1 MKQVK
6 EIVEKFDVSRP
17 IFKLIV
23 DDDGSDISAQSSKP
37 IYQFEPEIVP
47 DCVITEIVNKN
58 YQERFSL
65 RDKSYMIDKRQIE
78 YSSVSEIRSSIKKF
92 LYKNLEMKNPSQS
105 KVYKWADRN
114 MPQTHD
120 FNEVVLSLYKHLR
133 TFCDDDMRIYSR
145 FNKPKADNII
155 ALLEA
160 MQEKYDKR

>member
-6 EIVEKFDVSRP
+6 EIVEKFGTSRP
-17 IFKLIV
+17 IFELKIEH
-23 DDDGSDISAQSSKP
+23 DGSSISSQTSHP
-37 IYQFEPEIVP
+37 IYQFEPEMVP

-65 RDKSYMIDKRQIE
+65 RDKCYTIDKRQIE
-78 YSSVSEIRSSIKKF
+78 YSAVSEIRSKIRTF

-120 FNEVVLSLYKHLR
+120 FNEVILSLYKYLR
-133 TFCDDDMRIYSR
+133 TFCDEDM
-145 FNKPKADNII
+145 KPKVSRDGRVDNII

-160 MQEKYDKR
+160 MQEKYDRR